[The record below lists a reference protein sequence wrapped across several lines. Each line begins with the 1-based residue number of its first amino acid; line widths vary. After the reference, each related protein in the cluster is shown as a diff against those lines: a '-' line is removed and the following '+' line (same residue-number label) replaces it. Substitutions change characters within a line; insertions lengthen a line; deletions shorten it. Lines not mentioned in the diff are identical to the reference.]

1 MSNEGK
7 NVKVHYRGTFDDG
20 TEFDSSYKRN
30 QPLTFKCMSG
40 QMIAGFDNAVK
51 DMKVGETVNVR
62 LAPADAYG
70 ERDPELIVH
79 FPKKR
84 VPRAGSY
91 QVGDKITLRSGMRP
105 LPSVIIEITDE
116 EIICDANSEMA
127 GKYLNFEIT
136 LISAE

>member
-30 QPLTFKCMSG
+30 SPLAFKCMGG

-51 DMKVGETVNVR
+51 DMEVGETVNVR

-70 ERDPELIVH
+70 ERDPELVLT

-84 VPRAGSY
+84 VPRANSY
-91 QVGDKITLRSGMRP
+91 QVGDKITLRQGFQP
-105 LPSVIIEITDE
+105 LPAVIIEITDE
-116 EIICDANSEMA
+116 NIIVDANSEMA

-136 LISAE
+136 LVIVG

>member
-30 QPLTFKCMSG
+30 APLAFKCMGG
-40 QMIAGFDNAVK
+40 QMIAGFDAAVK
-51 DMKVGETVNVR
+51 DMEVGETVNVR

-70 ERDPELIVH
+70 ERDPELVIP
-79 FPKKR
+79 FSKKR
-84 VPRAGSY
+84 IPRANRY
-91 QVGDKITLRSGMRP
+91 HVGDKITLRQGMQP
-105 LPSVIIEITDE
+105 LPAVIVEITDDD
-116 EIICDANSEMA
+116 IIVDANSEMA

-136 LISAE
+136 LVSVD

>member
-30 QPLTFKCMSG
+30 SPLAFKCMGG

-51 DMKVGETVNVR
+51 DMEVGETVNVR

-70 ERDPELIVH
+70 ERDPAMIIS

-84 VPRAGSY
+84 IPRADSY
-91 QVGDKITLRSGMRP
+91 KVGDKITLRNGMRP
-105 LPSVIIEITDE
+105 LPAVIIEISDDE
-116 EIICDANSEMA
+116 ITVDANSEMA

-136 LISAE
+136 LVSAN